1 MTEKRGDLVPVDK
14 VTLLQ
19 PYNPRRI
26 DGRAL
31 KSSVRGPA
39 LIGVLLIGVFFV
51 GFGVW
56 ATVVPLAG
64 GAIAPGI
71 IGPDGSRR
79 TVQHLEGGIIR
90 ELHVRDG
97 DVVEKGQP
105 LLVLESVQPKASH
118 DLHLKQQRSLRITM
132 ARLDAE
138 RLGNEK
144 IVFPP
149 DLLEPDGEIVASIAA
164 QRALFITR
172 RVAHQA
178 KNRVLRQRVG
188 QLGEQIKGFQA
199 QVESAARQIELI
211 GEEIAAKRELHRK
224 GYLSR
229 PELLRLLRMEAE
241 LMGRRGQY
249 EASISE
255 AKQQIGEAQLQ
266 IWSNDA
272 NRADEVATQL
282 DKVQAELNSLEEKLL
297 ASRDVL
303 NRTVVTAPI
312 GGTIVNLKFK
322 TVAGVIQPGEL
333 ILDIVPTD
341 EKLMIE
347 ARISPMDIDVV
358 HKGLNAQVQ
367 LTAISA
373 RTAPRISGVVVS
385 VSADRLVD
393 QSTNQHYYL
402 ARVEVARE
410 EVRRVGPNVELVSG
424 MPADVLIIIGE
435 RTMANYLLRPFLDA
449 IWKTL
454 REA

>member
-19 PYNPRRI
+19 PYNSRRI

-31 KSSVRGPA
+31 SSSVRGPA
-39 LIGVLLIGVFFV
+39 LIGVLLIGIFFV
-51 GFGVW
+51 GFGAW
-56 ATVVPLAG
+56 AAIVPLAG

-71 IGPDGSRR
+71 ISPDGSRR

-97 DVVEKGQP
+97 DRVKKGQS

-118 DLHLKQQRSLRITM
+118 DLLLKQQRSFLITK

-138 RLGNEK
+138 RLGKEK
-144 IVFPP
+144 FEYPV
-149 DLLEPDGEIVASIAA
+149 DLLDTDGEIASSVAA
-164 QRALFITR
+164 QRELFNAR

-199 QVESAARQIELI
+199 QVQSAVRQIELI
-211 GEEIAAKRELHRK
+211 GEEIIAKRKLHRK

-249 EASISE
+249 QASISE
-255 AKQQIGEAQLQ
+255 AEQQIGEAQMQ

-272 NRADEVATQL
+272 NRADEIATQL
-282 DKVQAELNSLEEKLL
+282 DKVQAELNALEEKLL
-297 ASRDVL
+297 ATRDVL

-312 GGTIVNLKFK
+312 GGTIVDLKFK
-322 TVAGVIQPGEL
+322 TESGVIQPGEP
-333 ILDIVPTD
+333 ILDIVPAN

-393 QSTNQHYYL
+393 ESTKQDYYL
-402 ARVEVARE
+402 ARVEVSRE

-435 RTMANYLLRPFLDA
+435 RTMVNYLLRPFLDA
-449 IWKTL
+449 VWKTL